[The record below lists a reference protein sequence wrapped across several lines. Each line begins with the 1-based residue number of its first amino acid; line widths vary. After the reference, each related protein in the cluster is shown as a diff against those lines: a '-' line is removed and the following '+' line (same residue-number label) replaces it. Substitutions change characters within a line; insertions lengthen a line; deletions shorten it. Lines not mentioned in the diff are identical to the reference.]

1 MKSFGVIPLQKKTVM
16 RIEEEKNHNFTV
28 WRLIPFV
35 SAISIDH
42 KFIFCFPINFHA
54 FPAHMP
60 LIFVL
65 YITMYFIHDTCR
77 WCQNFAYQMH
87 ICCM

>member
-1 MKSFGVIPLQKKTVM
+1 MWQAFNTDKQKKK
-16 RIEEEKNHNFTV
+16 EERVAYTCSLKP
-28 WRLIPFV
+28 RDLLY
-35 SAISIDH
+35 
-42 KFIFCFPINFHA
+42 IFCFPINFHA

-77 WCQNFAYQMH
+77 
-87 ICCM
+87 